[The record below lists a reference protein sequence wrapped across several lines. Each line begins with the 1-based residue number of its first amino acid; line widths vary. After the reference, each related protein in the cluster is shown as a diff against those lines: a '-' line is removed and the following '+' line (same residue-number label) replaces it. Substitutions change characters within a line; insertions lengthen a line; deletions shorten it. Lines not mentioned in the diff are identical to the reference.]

1 MSKQE
6 YMLSKFRLISEFQG
20 GKKLAKEDLERRN
33 NLLTIHNERLRD
45 QNAALK
51 KENAMFSEF
60 FDEA

>member
-1 MSKQE
+1 
-6 YMLSKFRLISEFQG
+6 MLSKFRLISEFQG